1 MSMPESVRMP
11 TVILAEIKEVLS
23 NVDTQFRATGQPSA
37 RVQRALNALSG
48 LTTDMPRQGLP
59 FGIIDPDYARIYT
72 IARTLAWAEGYALTL
87 HGSFTRDLDLLAAP
101 WAERCC
107 EPEHLVRR
115 IAEAAELRISDS
127 DPSQKPHGRQ
137 VWTLRLPGFGEP
149 RWVDFG
155 VISPFVGGDAE
166 RG

>member
-1 MSMPESVRMP
+1 M
-11 TVILAEIKEVLS
+11 
-23 NVDTQFRATGQPSA
+23 ATEPVG
-37 RVQRALNALSG
+37 V
-48 LTTDMPRQGLP
+48 P

-72 IARTLAWAEGYALTL
+72 IARTLAWAEGYAITL
-87 HGSFTRDLDLLAAP
+87 HGSFTRDLDLVAIP

-115 IAEAAELRISDS
+115 IAVACKLKIDAR
-127 DPSQKPHGRQ
+127 DPTTKPHGRL
-137 VWTLRLPGFGEP
+137 VWTLHLPGFGEP

-155 VISPFVGGDAE
+155 VITAALGGGGG